1 MGGSSGRRR
10 YPRPRGGPEV
20 VDVNASL
27 RERLRDYNARD
38 AEAVT
43 RHIRALRDAM
53 EQDVDEVIRPLFGG
67 SISKNTYVDGLSD
80 VDVLMV
86 VNDSSLSGQS
96 PKVAIQKAADLIRK
110 RMPTLDVTTGDL
122 AVTIRYADG
131 NVIQILPAIRTKSGV
146 RIADPKQNS
155 WSRILHPERFA
166 EKLTRVNQAN
176 SRQVVP
182 TIKLVK
188 ALVNRF
194 AQSKAAKPTGYH
206 IESLA
211 IEAFSNYSGPYDLS
225 SMVKRFTSY
234 AARVVHQPIRDSTGQ
249 SRYVDEYLGPQNSTL
264 RERASNTFKKIQ
276 EALDNCETQRDV
288 DDLFET

>member
-1 MGGSSGRRR
+1 MSGRSGRPR
-10 YPRPRGGPEV
+10 YPRPRSGTES
-20 VDVNASL
+20 VDVNACLRARL
-27 RERLRDYNARD
+27 REYNTRD

-43 RHIRALRDAM
+43 RHIRGLRDAM

-86 VNDSSLSGQS
+86 VNDSSLSGQA
-96 PKVAIQKAADLIRK
+96 PRVAIEKAADLIRR

-122 AVTIRYADG
+122 AVTIRYTDG

-146 RIADPKQNS
+146 RIANPKQNS
-155 WSRILHPERFA
+155 WSQILHPERFA
-166 EKLTRVNQAN
+166 EKLTQVNQSN

-194 AQSKAAKPTGYH
+194 AQSNTARPTGYH

-225 SMVKRFTSY
+225 SMIKRFTSY
-234 AARVVHQPIRDSTGQ
+234 AARAVHQPIKDSTGQ
-249 SRYVDEYLGPQNSTL
+249 SRYVDEYLGPQNSPL
-264 RERASNTFKKIQ
+264 RDRASKTFKRIQ
-276 EALDNCETQRDV
+276 EALDNCETERDV
-288 DDLFET
+288 NDLFDT